1 MRGSDGVATII
12 DLIEAIEHK
21 VKLTTG
27 YKSHETATELAK
39 LSNKKSS
46 FNPNQPGYYR
56 YYSCSHPNP
65 EHQGPPQ
72 TKSRNITKESRNL
85 SEEGKKKQDEKEVTT
100 QITLE
105 NVAIDQTDTRMIQ
118 NEVGATGDHNKVQ
131 FGDGT
136 IKNGLLTRTR
146 YTSTNTE
153 VVPTKDILF
162 LSFQEHGYAKYQK
175 GMATVIKG
183 EITGAELYK
192 AIKVAIKL
200 RVKSLC
206 GSKTITVKALEKKLY
221 RKGKVKKSSTF
232 AGVTGILD
240 KDGALLLETAKI
252 PTKKLPKESVVT
264 GTTTRLMA
272 KLLED
277 HKKKGLNNPKT
288 TMDKAHIKYILDD
301 VYAHV
306 GARAKIAKKVGYQ
319 KTDGWVYKDSWK
331 SPIFPVS
338 DEKGYELFGAYQY
351 GRGLDIVKGAQF
363 DALLKQDRTRI
374 LNEDD
379 IDSFLTDLHK
389 LKTKDLTVAQKEKNF
404 KTLATKVYERLK
416 GKEGK
421 LDKAF
426 NRLTGGK
433 LQGEDKKLGFIEGVS
448 KALMTQTNDQ
458 VVANV
463 PVRLSEIRPET
474 RGDAACDCRGDTS
487 DVEIFLAD
495 EGNYLGVQSPT
506 DLDDSHIVSHY
517 KEEMKGKVDQ
527 WKRRQDKLSGETE

>member
-1 MRGSDGVATII
+1 M
-12 DLIEAIEHK
+12 
-21 VKLTTG
+21 
-27 YKSHETATELAK
+27 
-39 LSNKKSS
+39 
-46 FNPNQPGYYR
+46 
-56 YYSCSHPNP
+56 
-65 EHQGPPQ
+65 
-72 TKSRNITKESRNL
+72 
-85 SEEGKKKQDEKEVTT
+85 
-100 QITLE
+100 
-105 NVAIDQTDTRMIQ
+105 AIDQTDTRMIQ

-162 LSFQEHGYAKYQK
+162 LSFQEHGYAKYDTGTK
-175 GMATVIKG
+175 TTVSG
-183 EITGAELYK
+183 PITGTSLSK
-192 AIKVAIKL
+192 AIKTCIQARVKKMCGRGTKSATSVNGRLFRKRGKYSPRFKKVAVLTTGEQVKVEGNIGDVANATTKL
-200 RVKSLC
+200 RSEVIISTTNNLMSMLVADWSQLTDPKPMDRNNIKKIVKDVHAHLGC
-206 GSKTITVKALEKKLY
+206 YTTGL
-221 RKGKVKKSSTF
+221 KGVSQKP
-232 AGVTGILD
+232 
-240 KDGALLLETAKI
+240 TAEWI
-252 PTKKLPKESVVT
+252 YE
-264 GTTTRLMA
+264 
-272 KLLED
+272 
-277 HKKKGLNNPKT
+277 
-288 TMDKAHIKYILDD
+288 
-301 VYAHV
+301 
-306 GARAKIAKKVGYQ
+306 
-319 KTDGWVYKDSWK
+319 DSWK